1 MGGQTIDAET
11 TMIGDQSVYDF
22 VTEIYN
28 NELLKDAGRV
38 NRHVFKKFIEN
49 LPMNIT
55 YKGEK
60 LSDVLANAH
69 ELQYFRN
76 Y

>member
-1 MGGQTIDAET
+1 MD
-11 TMIGDQSVYDF
+11 
-22 VTEIYN
+22 N

-49 LPMNIT
+49 LPVNIT
-55 YKGEK
+55 YRGQK
-60 LSDVLANAH
+60 LSEVLANSH
-69 ELQYFRN
+69 ELQYFKN

>member
-22 VTEIYN
+22 IAEIYN
-28 NELLKDAGRV
+28 NDLLKDNDRV

-60 LSDVLANAH
+60 LSDVIANAH
-69 ELQYFRN
+69 ELQYFKN